1 MSLLKP
7 NRTMQYPLIA
17 EFVINPAVDTMVN
30 TSGNSDNFSA
40 VGSHVFDIIGL
51 PPGAIISEGEIVTE
65 TAITG
70 STAFNVT
77 LGDSASSNRY
87 FATTDCT
94 TAARRAITPTGYVGA
109 GENIRLTVAPTVGAV
124 TAGKISVRLEYTVR
138 GRANEVQIS

>member
-7 NRTMQYPLIA
+7 NRTLQYPLLA

-30 TSGNSDNFSA
+30 TSGATDNFSA
-40 VGSHVFDIIGL
+40 VGSHVFDIVGL
-51 PPGAIISEGEIVTE
+51 PPGAIIHEGEIVTE

-77 LGDSASSNRY
+77 LGDSANASRY

-94 TAARRAITPTGYVGA
+94 SAARRTITPTGYVGA

-124 TAGKISVRLEYTVR
+124 TAGKISIRFEYSIR